1 MVGTR
6 ALFLS
11 SRDIFLSFFVFILRI
26 NVIIDQ
32 KFVDKSLVGKSN
44 IYHICVRH
52 TRNEHRSGPLQGGM
66 VKMKESTCRGL
77 LLILIALIAI
87 LVFSGEPIETQA
99 SETPDITRLVF
110 FRGGDPVSVERN
122 TIALLTAADIAPDPE
137 APYATAEAAVR
148 AVVAGPSGAERAG
161 GLSTPWPEGS
171 VVDAVEPTGEGISIR
186 VSVPGAFL
194 ERRFSQEVSDEIIH
208 QLIGTLEPLPGVE
221 GFSLYVRDLDGTV
234 PEHRP
239 MSDFLPDLPPVPNKP
254 HEKEEGAG
262 APPGAP
268 GRLGGPPAW
277 GQPQPTGA
285 LTWKSIFISQSHG
298 WYDHE
303 TLGWITQRGTTCDIV
318 EDFINPE
325 AVNQYLVQYL
335 WNAGAGVYTCRERDM
350 NTNEVIVDDTS
361 PGFSTT
367 GAWTTTGSPTGYFGS
382 SFAWA
387 PVSTVGTSTAT
398 FMPTLPAE
406 GDYAVYVWYHH
417 GTDHTHDARYI
428 VNHSGGST
436 VVLQSQQL
444 DGYTWK
450 HIGTYHFPAGAS
462 PHYGSV
468 TISNQG
474 SDPGRIVLADAV
486 RFGGGM
492 GTVYHEGSTV
502 SGKPR
507 WEESGYYFAHYMGCP
522 ECSTGTVSAM
532 PRYAKWE
539 NEAWEDSLYLSWHTN
554 APNPG
559 TGTSSFVYS
568 SGGWNGPF
576 TGVAGSLDLQD
587 ILHWEL
593 INDIRAGYDAGWRD
607 RGQHTADFGEVN
619 PYYNDE
625 MPAVLFE
632 LAFHDTPSDAL
643 YLKDP
648 KFRRLAAR
656 AFYQGI
662 VKYFADRD
670 GIEPKLAP
678 ETPTHFMARN
688 DGAGGVILA
697 WMPPPSNSG
706 DDYLGDPAT
715 SYRIYVS
722 RDGRGFENA
731 LETSGRAAALGRLD
745 RGGLYYFRLTAV
757 NEGGESFPT
766 ETLAVRVYGG
776 DALPVLVVNA
786 FDRIDRYSLIWQDDG
801 GSIDWN
807 LRMFLDRMNRY
818 SYIIEHAEAIAA
830 FGIPFDSCSN
840 EAAAEG
846 FIDLS
851 NYVMVD
857 WIDGEESNRDET
869 LSSLEQ
875 LVIAA
880 YLEGGGNLFMS
891 GAEIAWDLDYLGDA
905 SDRAFYHNYLHALY
919 TADDSEVYGVS
930 GVPGSIFHGLS
941 GLTYDDSTHGTY
953 DVDWPDCVDPYGDGV
968 LALTY
973 DGTAWGAGIQADTGT
988 YRVINLGFPFE
999 TIYPA
1004 TSRAAVMARVM
1015 NFLLEVQCTDD
1026 DGDGYAPEGG
1036 PCGPADCDDADPA
1049 VHPGAAEIC
1058 DNGVDDNCNGLI
1070 DHPLEGCASC
1080 LIGSVP

>member
-1 MVGTR
+1 MRKCAYRGFLHILILMIAAS
-6 ALFLS
+6 ALA
-11 SRDIFLSFFVFILRI
+11 
-26 NVIIDQ
+26 
-32 KFVDKSLVGKSN
+32 GA
-44 IYHICVRH
+44 
-52 TRNEHRSGPLQGGM
+52 PLQAEAPEEGGT
-66 VKMKESTCRGL
+66 VR
-77 LLILIALIAI
+77 LI
-87 LVFSGEPIETQA
+87 
-99 SETPDITRLVF
+99 F

-122 TIALLTAADIAPDPE
+122 AYALSTASSIAPDQQE
-137 APYATAEAAVR
+137 PYALAEAAVR
-148 AVVAGPSGAERAG
+148 ALVAGPSEAERAS

-171 VVDAVEPTGEGISIR
+171 VVDVVEEADDRLSIR
-186 VSVPGAFL
+186 ISVPRAFL
-194 ERRFSQEVSDEIIH
+194 EGRFSQEISDRLTR
-208 QLIGTLEPLPGVE
+208 QLIGTLQAIPEVQ
-221 GFSLYVRDLDGTV
+221 GFSIYLRDIEGIV

-239 MSDFLPDLPPVPNKP
+239 ISDFLPDLPPVPEKP
-254 HEKEEGAG
+254 YEQELGAG
-262 APPGAP
+262 NSPVAPE
-268 GRLGGPPAW
+268 RLGGPPGY
-277 GQPQPTGA
+277 GQQQPAGA
-285 LTWKSIFISQSHG
+285 LSWKSVFISQSHG

-303 TLGWITQRGTTCDIV
+303 TLGWITQRGTTNDIV

-350 NTNEVIVDDTS
+350 NRNEVIVDDTS
-361 PGFSTT
+361 PGYSTT
-367 GAWTTTGSPTGYFGS
+367 GTWTTAASPTGYFGT
-382 SFAWA
+382 SFAWT
-387 PVSTVGTSTAT
+387 PVSTTETATAT
-398 FMPTLPAE
+398 FTPTFPAD

-436 VVLQSQQL
+436 VVLQSQL
-444 DGYTWK
+444 MDGYTWK
-450 HIGTYHFPAGAS
+450 QIGTYHFLAGTS
-462 PHYGSV
+462 PEYGSV
-468 TISNQG
+468 TVSNEG
-474 SDPGRIVLADAV
+474 SDTGRIVLADAV

-507 WEESGYYFAHYMGCP
+507 WEESGYYFAHFMGCP

-554 APNPG
+554 APDPG

-576 TGVAGSLDLQD
+576 TGVPGSLDLQD
-587 ILHWEL
+587 FLHWEL
-593 INDIRAGYDAGWRD
+593 INDIRAGYDTDWRD

-643 YLKDP
+643 CLKDA
-648 KFRRLAAR
+648 KFRQLAAR

-670 GIEPKLAP
+670 GIAPKLLP
-678 ETPTHFMARN
+678 EPPTHFMAQN
-688 DGAGGVILA
+688 DGAGGVILS
-697 WMPPPSNSG
+697 WLPPPYNTG

-715 SYRIYVS
+715 SYRIYIS
-722 RDGRGFENA
+722 RDGRGFSDA
-731 LETSGRAAALGRLD
+731 LETTRRAAAFARLD
-745 RGGLYYFRLTAV
+745 RGGLYYFRVTAL

-766 ETLAVRVYGG
+766 ETLAVRVYEG

-801 GSIDWN
+801 GAIDWN
-807 LRMFLDRMNRY
+807 LRMYLDRMNRY
-818 SYIIEHAEAIAA
+818 NYIIEHAEAIDA
-830 FGIPFDSCSN
+830 FGVPFDSCSN

-851 NYVMVD
+851 DYVMVD
-857 WIDGEESNRDET
+857 WLDGEESNRDET

-875 LVIAA
+875 FVIAA

-919 TADDSEVYGVS
+919 TADDSEVYAVS
-930 GVPGSIFHGLS
+930 GTSGSIFEDLS

-953 DVDWPDCVDPYGDGV
+953 DVDWPDCLDPYGDGV

-973 DGTAWGAGIQADTGT
+973 DGTSWGAGIQADAGT
-988 YRVINLGFPFE
+988 YRVVNLGFPFE

-1004 TSRAAVMARVM
+1004 ASRAAVMTRVLD
-1015 NFLLEVQCTDD
+1015 FLLKGACTDD
-1026 DGDGYAPEGG
+1026 DGDGYAVEGG
-1036 PCGPADCDDADPA
+1036 PCGPVDCDDTEAA
-1049 VHPGAAEIC
+1049 VNPGAVEIC
-1058 DNGVDDNCNGLI
+1058 DNGVDDDCNGLI
-1070 DHPLEGCASC
+1070 DHPLEGCSSC
-1080 LIGSVP
+1080 FVGSVR